1 MTVSRFLALPALLCA
16 AVLLL
21 LLTGCAGVTV
31 GSISPAEYLAQRRGD
46 VLTTGKLSTSAQE
59 VLRVIGSDADL
70 CRKNGQACRQ
80 SLADSSGITDEQRL
94 SALSEVWLQVALAA
108 GKAGGAGAGPTGPAA
123 PETIEAWLETA
134 RHAYAYLFFTARKPR
149 ERAFE
154 DRQTQVRDY
163 YNYAVQQAITGLFRR
178 YRQDGRPDDNALPRV
193 PQVGDWRIDVD
204 LSALELRPDDPV
216 PQELIPAASLTFSGL
231 RNTYRRDGF
240 GAELVVATNQPAVAP
255 HPATTATTATTAA
268 TTAEDDTPPYSEMPF
283 PGLTALLRFEG
294 ADLRAVLATH
304 TARIVVFD
312 PYRTSTTRL
321 AEQDIPLAANFTS
334 GYGLWLARSDFAR
347 QALRS
352 LFGSADGLTRPRI
365 YLMQPYDPNRRTVI
379 MLHGL
384 ASSPEAWI
392 NVANEVLGDETLRRR
407 YQIWQVYYP
416 TNAPLPINNFAI
428 RQAITETLAHFDP
441 TGQAEASRN
450 ITLIGH
456 SMGGVLSR
464 LLVSSSGDK
473 LWDALLTSYPMQG
486 AQQQRIEQRLAPYLR
501 FEPLPQV
508 SDAIFI
514 ASPHRGTPFANNRVA
529 RWVANLITLPVAM
542 LGQLNDISRELMRIA
557 PGKQDIGPLRIP
569 NSIDNLSDRDAFVQM
584 SSGLPMNPRVRFHSI
599 IGNDTPGVV
608 QALSSDGVVPYES
621 AHLEGAASE
630 LVLASAHSVQ
640 ENPLAIL
647 EIRRIL
653 REQLLLT
660 PRCQDTPVKLPGVGA
675 AEGPPCSP

>member
-1 MTVSRFLALPALLCA
+1 MTVSRFLALQSLLCA
-16 AVLLL
+16 AL

-31 GSISPAEYLAQRRGD
+31 GSISPSEYLAQRRGD
-46 VLTTGKLSTSAQE
+46 VLITGKLSTSAEE
-59 VLRVIGSDADL
+59 VLRVIGSDADQCTANGPA
-70 CRKNGQACRQ
+70 CRKA
-80 SLADSSGITDEQRL
+80 LADSTGLSDEQRL
-94 SALSEVWLQVALAA
+94 SALSEVWLQVALAT
-108 GKAGGAGAGPTGPAA
+108 GKASGGAAGPSA
-123 PETIEAWLETA
+123 PETIEAYLETA

-149 ERAFE
+149 DRAFE

-163 YNYAVQQAITGLFRR
+163 YNYAVQQAITGLFSR
-178 YRQDGRPDDNALPRV
+178 YRQSGRVGDDAMPRV
-193 PQVGDWRIDVD
+193 PQVGAWRIDTD

-240 GAELVVATNQPAVAP
+240 GAELVVATNQPAP
-255 HPATTATTATTAA
+255 SPPSPLTADSKTG
-268 TTAEDDTPPYSEMPF
+268 DDTPPYSEMPF

-294 ADLRAVLATH
+294 ADLRQVLATH

-321 AEQDIPLAANFTS
+321 AEQDVPLAANFTS

-352 LFGSADGLTRPRI
+352 LFGSAEGLTKPRI

-428 RQAITETLAHFDP
+428 REAVTQTLAHFDP
-441 TGQAEASRN
+441 TGKAEASRN

-473 LWDALLTSYPMQG
+473 LWDTLLASYPMQG
-486 AQQQRIEQRLAPYLR
+486 AQQQRMEQRLAPYLR

-514 ASPHRGTPFANNRVA
+514 ASPHKGTPFANNRIA

-542 LGQLNDISRELMRIA
+542 LGQLNDVSRELMRIA

-599 IGNDTPGVV
+599 IGNDTPGVA
-608 QALSSDGVVPYES
+608 QALSSDGIVPYES

-630 LVLASAHSVQ
+630 LVIPSAHSVQ

-653 REQLLLT
+653 REQL
-660 PRCQDTPVKLPGVGA
+660 QPVR
-675 AEGPPCSP
+675 

>member
-1 MTVSRFLALPALLCA
+1 MTGSRFPALPAVLCA
-16 AVLLL
+16 ALLL
-21 LLTGCAGVTV
+21 CGCAGVTV

-59 VLRVIGSDADL
+59 VLRVIGTDADA
-70 CRKNGQACRQ
+70 CGKNGPACRQ
-80 SLADSSGITDEQRL
+80 ALADSPGITDEQRL

-108 GKAGGAGAGPTGPAA
+108 GKPGSAGLAGPAA
-123 PETIEAWLETA
+123 PATIEAWLETA

-149 ERAFE
+149 DRAFE

-163 YNYAVQQAITGLFRR
+163 YNYAVQQAITGLFSR
-178 YRQDGRPDDNALPRV
+178 YRQGGRPDDNALPRV
-193 PQVGDWRIDVD
+193 PQVGEWRIDVD
-204 LSALELRPDDPV
+204 LSALELRPGGPV

-240 GAELVVATNQPAVAP
+240 GAELVVATNQPDPSP
-255 HPATTATTATTAA
+255 HPADTTGTAA
-268 TTAEDDTPPYSEMPF
+268 EDYTPPYSEMPF

-294 ADLRAVLATH
+294 TDLRAVLDTR
-304 TARIVVFD
+304 TTRIVVFD

-321 AEQDIPLAANFTS
+321 AGQDVPLAANFTS

-352 LFGSADGLTRPRI
+352 LFGSADGITRPRI
-365 YLMQPYDPNRRTVI
+365 YLMQPYDPDRRTVI

-416 TNAPLPINNFAI
+416 TNAPLPINNLAI

-441 TGQAEASRN
+441 TGRAEASRN

-473 LWDALLTSYPMQG
+473 LWDALIASYPMQG
-486 AQQQRIEQRLAPYLR
+486 AQQQRIEQQLAPYLR

-514 ASPHRGTPFANNRVA
+514 ASPHRGTPFANNRVS

-542 LGQLNDISRELMRIA
+542 LGQLNDVSRELMRIA

-569 NSIDNLSDRDAFVQM
+569 NSIDNLSDRDAFVRL
-584 SSGLPMNPRVRFHSI
+584 SSGLPMDPRVRFHSI
-599 IGNDTPGVV
+599 IGNDTPGVAE
-608 QALSSDGVVPYES
+608 ALSSDGVVPYGS

-653 REQLLLT
+653 REQLQLT
-660 PRCQDTPVKLPGVGA
+660 PRCQDTAVKRPGSSGSSASSVPCEPVERNTGVR
-675 AEGPPCSP
+675 